1 MPIVDVHAH
10 VSPDRFRAAVRD
22 GGKWHGLGPAGG
34 LLHMV
39 GYNKPTEERL
49 ADMDEI
55 GVDIQLLS
63 PTVSFYQ
70 YDNELETTKAI
81 ARECNDSIVEMI
93 EQHPT
98 RFSGIGTL
106 PMQDVPSAIAELER
120 VMGDLHLKGAI
131 INDHV
136 NGRTYD
142 EPEFL
147 PFFRAAEELGAVL
160 FIHQNAPTCV
170 VNRTTRYSLPNAVGN
185 LTERTLFFSALVFG
199 GVMDKCPNLKVVLGH
214 GGGYVAFGI
223 GRLDKVAGAFE
234 GGYPDSGL
242 EPPFG
247 RGADDKYVLT
257 RPPSTYLSDFYYDC
271 CTYSG
276 PALRF
281 LIDTV
286 GVDRV
291 VLGTDYPAP
300 MLLKDAVRWVR
311 GLEGLKDSE
320 KEAILSGNLS
330 ALLGL

>member
-1 MPIVDVHAH
+1 
-10 VSPDRFRAAVRD
+10 
-22 GGKWHGLGPAGG
+22 
-34 LLHMV
+34 
-39 GYNKPTEERL
+39 
-49 ADMDEI
+49 
-55 GVDIQLLS
+55 
-63 PTVSFYQ
+63 
-70 YDNELETTKAI
+70 
-81 ARECNDSIVEMI
+81 MI

-120 VMGDLHLKGAI
+120 AVSELHLKGAI
-131 INDHV
+131 VNDHV

-160 FIHQNAPTCV
+160 LFHQAAPTCV
-170 VNRTTRYSLPNAVGN
+170 TTRTTRYSLPNGVGN
-185 LTERTLFFSALVFG
+185 LTERTLSFSALVFG
-199 GVMDKCPNLKVVLGH
+199 GVMDKCPDLKVVLGH

-234 GGYPDSGL
+234 GGYPDAGL

-247 RGADDKYVLT
+247 RGSDDKYALT
-257 RPPSTYLSDFYYDC
+257 KPPSEYVSRFYYDC

-300 MLLKDAVRWVR
+300 MLLKDSVRWIR
-311 GLEGLKDSE
+311 GLDCLTDSE
-320 KEAILSGNLS
+320 KEAILSDNLS
-330 ALLGL
+330 SLLGL